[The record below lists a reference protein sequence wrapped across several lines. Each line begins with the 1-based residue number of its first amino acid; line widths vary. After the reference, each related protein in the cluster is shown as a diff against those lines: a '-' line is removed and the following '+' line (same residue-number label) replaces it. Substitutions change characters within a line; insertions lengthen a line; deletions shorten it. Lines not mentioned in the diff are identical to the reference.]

1 MYAGPYI
8 VKNRSVMHIVFLY
21 ELIPVCGSML
31 IPTSRIT
38 PFKKIIFVTAII
50 IQCIKMRPRLFILYG

>member
-8 VKNRSVMHIVFLY
+8 VICKNRFTSFMHLVFLY
-21 ELIPVCGSML
+21 DLIPVFGPVL

-50 IQCIKMRPRLFILYG
+50 IQCIKMRPR